1 MSIFASTSDAN
12 KQKFMTSF
20 FDKGKAHYERQ
31 EYEDAVR
38 CFVHGSAEQLCSL
51 CRMWLG
57 QCFEYGL
64 GTTKDLSIAKDLY
77 HISFSQLGIHNK
89 GSKQGLWL
97 QERIECLSNIPESDE
112 CIRFVAGIGN
122 VKIKKHINAPHTP
135 TIRFN
140 KNEAVVT
147 FDKRTPFTDGFLY
160 AKKALSSWTC
170 DGMNRFYDG
179 YRLKTDYIDLIVR
192 RGEDNNWHSHIDGR
206 QCTLRFPHDTPLEH
220 ICAQEAILRKVQDL
234 FFERAK
240 AVIPKRL
247 KEITDQLGHP
257 EKTCRIV
264 KKLRGAYA
272 TNYTNL
278 NIIEVKAGCIQL
290 PIASLDSL
298 LIHEITH
305 DFVPDHGS
313 YFYRKMEELGG
324 KHLCA
329 LDKNLFEEGR
339 WTYIRF

>member
-1 MSIFASTSDAN
+1 
-12 KQKFMTSF
+12 MTSF

-38 CFVHGSAEQLCSL
+38 CFAQGSAEQLCDLS
-51 CRMWLG
+51 RMWLG

-64 GTTKDLSIAKDLY
+64 GTTKDLAIAKDLY
-77 HISFSQLGIHNK
+77 LIAFMHLTLREREG
-89 GSKQGLWL
+89 KQGLWL
-97 QERIECLSNIPESDE
+97 RERVEHLSTVPESDE
-112 CIRFVAGIGN
+112 CTRFIAEIGD
-122 VKIKKHINAPHTP
+122 VKVKKYINAPHTP

-147 FDKRTPFTDGFLY
+147 IDKRTPFTDGFLY

-179 YRLKTDYIDLIVR
+179 YRLKTDYIDLIVL
-192 RGEDNNWHSHIDGR
+192 RGEDNDWHSHIDGR
-206 QCTLRFPHDTPLEH
+206 QCTLYFPHKTNLEH

-234 FFERAK
+234 FLECAK

-247 KEITDQLGHP
+247 KEITDRLGHR

-272 TNYTNL
+272 TNHIYQ
-278 NIIEVKAGCIQL
+278 NIIVVKAGCIQL
-290 PIASLDSL
+290 PIDSLDSL

-313 YFYRKMEELGG
+313 RFYRKMEELGG

-339 WTYIRF
+339 WPYIRF